1 MELLARLREEKERN
15 EKIQA
20 NTKTSNTKEK

>member
-15 EKIQA
+15 EKIQG
-20 NTKTSNTKEK
+20 NTKKSNTKEK